1 MRNVNREDLTTC
13 DECGH
18 RDYVESMTFV
28 GDHCA
33 CYECQRAM
41 DEESEKKFQSRFQP
55 RFKTLSVP
63 RVLTP
68 EEMVIDQ
75 IDKEIFKRECQI
87 EKNGGYD
94 CYNHFD
100 VEMLGEIHGLKIAKK
115 ILDSQKRGEVNESRP
130 A

>member
-33 CYECQRAM
+33 CYECQRKIN
-41 DEESEKKFQSRFQP
+41 DESEKKFQSRFQP

-63 RVLTP
+63 RKLTP
-68 EEMVIDQ
+68 KEMVIDQ
-75 IDKEIFKRECQI
+75 IDKEIFERESQI
-87 EKNGGYD
+87 EKYGYD

-100 VEMLGEIHGLKIAKK
+100 VEMLGEIHGLKLAKK
-115 ILDSQKRGEVNESRP
+115 ILDSRKRGGVNENR
-130 A
+130 

>member
-1 MRNVNREDLTTC
+1 MRNINREDLTRC

-33 CYECQRAM
+33 CYECQRKI
-41 DEESEKKFQSRFQP
+41 DDESEKKFQSRFQP

-63 RVLTP
+63 RKLTP
-68 EEMVIDQ
+68 KEMVIDK
-75 IDKEIFKRECQI
+75 IDKEIFEREYQI

-94 CYNHFD
+94 CYDHFD
-100 VEMLGEIHGLKIAKK
+100 VETLGEIHGLKLARK
-115 ILDSQKRGEVNESRP
+115 IILGNEE
-130 A
+130 

>member
-1 MRNVNREDLTTC
+1 MRNINREDLTRC

-33 CYECQRAM
+33 CYECQRKI
-41 DEESEKKFQSRFQP
+41 DDESEKKFQSRFQP

-63 RVLTP
+63 RKLTP
-68 EEMVIDQ
+68 KEMVIDQ
-75 IDKEIFKRECQI
+75 IDKEIFERESQI
-87 EKNGGYD
+87 EKYGYD

-100 VEMLGEIHGLKIAKK
+100 VETLGEIHGLKLARKIILGNKNEKK
-115 ILDSQKRGEVNESRP
+115 
-130 A
+130 

>member
-1 MRNVNREDLTTC
+1 VRNVNPEDLTSC

-28 GDHCA
+28 DDHCA
-33 CYECQRAM
+33 CYQCQRKIN
-41 DEESEKKFQSRFQP
+41 EESEKKFQSRFQP

-63 RVLTP
+63 RKLTP

-75 IDKEIFKRECQI
+75 IDKEIFERECQI
-87 EKNGGYD
+87 EKYGYD

-100 VEMLGEIHGLKIAKK
+100 VEMLGEIRGLKLARK
-115 ILDSQKRGEVNESRP
+115 IILGN
-130 A
+130 

>member
-1 MRNVNREDLTTC
+1 MRNINREDLTTC

-18 RDYVESMTFV
+18 RDYVESMTFL

-33 CYECQRAM
+33 CYDCQRAI

-55 RFKTLSVP
+55 KFKTLSVP
-63 RVLTP
+63 IVLTL

-75 IDKEIFKRECQI
+75 IDKEIFEREYQI

-94 CYNHFD
+94 CYDHFD
-100 VEMLGEIHGLKIAKK
+100 VEMLGEIHGLKLARK
-115 ILDSQKRGEVNESRP
+115 IISGNEE
-130 A
+130 